1 MFIDKMF
8 EMFVH
13 FFGKNGNLDY
23 NYISKIV
30 WVYIKKTFILY
41 FNKMNTLNSLSP
53 QSVNRINV
61 LIDKINATCDA
72 LISALEINSEKVS
85 SYNMTIVDR
94 MNVNSEFIDL
104 VVKNIISI
112 KTHLGELKDGLN
124 NQKLLSD
131 TLDLENLISWL
142 QNTSSKLNCLLIS
155 DNNFNNIYSMA
166 ILEIQDLIQKVL
178 DEIKIWEIVL
188 KWV

>member
-1 MFIDKMF
+1 
-8 EMFVH
+8 
-13 FFGKNGNLDY
+13 
-23 NYISKIV
+23 
-30 WVYIKKTFILY
+30 
-41 FNKMNTLNSLSP
+41 MNTLNSLSS
-53 QSVNRINV
+53 QSVNRINI

-124 NQKLLSD
+124 NQNLLSD
-131 TLDLENLISWL
+131 TLDLENLIS
-142 QNTSSKLNCLLIS
+142 
-155 DNNFNNIYSMA
+155 
-166 ILEIQDLIQKVL
+166 
-178 DEIKIWEIVL
+178 
-188 KWV
+188 

>member
-1 MFIDKMF
+1 
-8 EMFVH
+8 
-13 FFGKNGNLDY
+13 
-23 NYISKIV
+23 
-30 WVYIKKTFILY
+30 
-41 FNKMNTLNSLSP
+41 MNTLNSLSS

-124 NQKLLSD
+124 NQNLLSD
-131 TLDLENLISWL
+131 TLDLENLIS
-142 QNTSSKLNCLLIS
+142 
-155 DNNFNNIYSMA
+155 
-166 ILEIQDLIQKVL
+166 
-178 DEIKIWEIVL
+178 
-188 KWV
+188 

>member
-1 MFIDKMF
+1 
-8 EMFVH
+8 
-13 FFGKNGNLDY
+13 
-23 NYISKIV
+23 
-30 WVYIKKTFILY
+30 
-41 FNKMNTLNSLSP
+41 
-53 QSVNRINV
+53 

-124 NQKLLSD
+124 NQNLLSD
-131 TLDLENLISWL
+131 TLDLENLIS
-142 QNTSSKLNCLLIS
+142 
-155 DNNFNNIYSMA
+155 
-166 ILEIQDLIQKVL
+166 
-178 DEIKIWEIVL
+178 
-188 KWV
+188 

>member
-1 MFIDKMF
+1 
-8 EMFVH
+8 
-13 FFGKNGNLDY
+13 
-23 NYISKIV
+23 
-30 WVYIKKTFILY
+30 
-41 FNKMNTLNSLSP
+41 MNTLNSLSS
-53 QSVNRINV
+53 QSVNRINI

-124 NQKLLSD
+124 NQDLLSD
-131 TLDLENLISWL
+131 TLDLENLIS
-142 QNTSSKLNCLLIS
+142 
-155 DNNFNNIYSMA
+155 
-166 ILEIQDLIQKVL
+166 
-178 DEIKIWEIVL
+178 
-188 KWV
+188 